1 MRRAFVCAALG
12 AREGVRRWLVSSL
25 ADSCQAHT
33 CTRTNTHTHTHTH
46 THTLTHTHTHTHTH
60 TARVVRQ
67 QSSVSARVQV
77 AMLAATPHSRVT
89 THAAEEDD
97 KNDEDLCVVE

>member
-1 MRRAFVCAALG
+1 MSCEHMHIRR
-12 AREGVRRWLVSSL
+12 
-25 ADSCQAHT
+25 HT
-33 CTRTNTHTHTHTH
+33 HTHTYTHTHTHPHTRTH
-46 THTLTHTHTHTHTH
+46 THTYTHTH

-67 QSSVSARVQV
+67 QSSVSVRAQV
-77 AMLAATPHSRVT
+77 AMFAATPHSRVA